1 MPCNFVHMLYF
12 VEIYYSVTVLQ
23 CYSVHLFPLFTLDV
37 NVLRSRSN
45 YGIKYE
51 RMKRGEMK
59 EWSWG
64 SATLVFKS

>member
-1 MPCNFVHMLYF
+1 MILRVYIQPIICFAVYTF
-12 VEIYYSVTVLQ
+12 
-23 CYSVHLFPLFTLDV
+23 VHLFPLFTLDV

-64 SATLVFKS
+64 PATLVFKS